1 MCLSETPSDVRD
13 TRSGGS
19 ERSEHS
25 RIDRTD
31 RLFVQHSVEAL
42 GQHVLERLGLSDV
55 ADTEPVKA
63 PVEKPSLPDSEQMDQ
78 LSDEALAE
86 LGKALLS

>member
-1 MCLSETPSDVRD
+1 MGVDSLMSLEIRNRVEETLGVRLGA
-13 TRSGGS
+13 TVLY
-19 ERSEHS
+19 
-25 RIDRTD
+25 TYAN
-31 RLFVQHSVEAL
+31 LTAL